1 MAHCALGKVFW
12 GKALFF
18 GDRTSYYQI
27 PPYFLC
33 KILDTKE
40 GETLLEVEPDRQV
53 WKKNSEIYRIGRKI
67 ESFKTLYSALQSS
80 LNALELC
87 LKTLPSYETLVAI
100 DALKS
105 PEAALNPA
113 VGKVVLAE
121 LPQSQV
127 VRDWDTW
134 EIDAVVR
141 LAVRKHQNKLLEL
154 ENGNYVYQH
163 EALICTDDQWE
174 VLSGKYRDV
183 LFSQKNL
190 VNFIESIATYQQAI
204 ELEKNG
210 SPIDEHKK
218 EEFDENTVYE
228 MLVKYPH
235 LSLREVGKLV
245 GFKSSQP
252 ISAYY
257 SKLKA
262 TLPPDKLKLI
272 LREKDKNTAT
282 QGTFSK
288 SNKNSSV
295 INLKQKCKSLE
306 KRLDDI
312 ALENQQLNF
321 ANEKLLEKIQK
332 GEQEIANLQAENT
345 LLKERFST
353 LSEEYLLGNN
363 ESAVLENIK
372 RIIQKYEDEGI
383 AKGYTNAPVRACFDE
398 ILACLGEPVY
408 AEV

>member
-18 GDRTSYYQI
+18 GDRTLYYQI

-40 GETLLEVEPDRQV
+40 GETLLEVGAGHQI

-100 DALKS
+100 DALKAQG
-105 PEAALNPA
+105 AALNPA

-121 LPQSQV
+121 LPQSEIE
-127 VRDWDTW
+127 RDWDRW
-134 EIDAVVR
+134 EIDVVAR
-141 LAVRKHQNKLLEL
+141 LPVKKHQGKFLEL
-154 ENGNYVYQH
+154 EDGNHIYQDQ
-163 EALICTDDQWE
+163 AFICADEQWE
-174 VLSGKYRDV
+174 ILSARYKDV
-183 LFSQKNL
+183 LFSQRNL
-190 VNFIESIATYQQAI
+190 VNFIESIPTYQQVI

-210 SPIDEHKK
+210 LPENKAK
-218 EEFDENTVYE
+218 EEFDAESVYD

-235 LSLREVGKLV
+235 LSLREIGKLV

-262 TLPPDKLKLI
+262 TLPPEKLKLI
-272 LREKDKNTAT
+272 LREKDKNTPVNENLQKPQRKCISLT
-282 QGTFSK
+282 
-288 SNKNSSV
+288 
-295 INLKQKCKSLE
+295 NLKHKFKILE
-306 KRLDDI
+306 KNFEQI
-312 ALENQQLNF
+312 SAENRGLN
-321 ANEKLLEKIQK
+321 ATKEELLKKTQEA
-332 GEQEIANLQAENT
+332 EQEITLLQAENA
-345 LLKERFST
+345 LLKERFSN
-353 LSEEYLLGNN
+353 LSEEFLLIGNGD
-363 ESAVLENIK
+363 SVLLDIK
-372 RIIQKYEDEGI
+372 RIIQRYEDAGI
-383 AKGYTNAPVRACFDE
+383 AKGYANASVRACFDE
-398 ILACLGEPVY
+398 ILFCLGEPVY
-408 AEV
+408 AEL